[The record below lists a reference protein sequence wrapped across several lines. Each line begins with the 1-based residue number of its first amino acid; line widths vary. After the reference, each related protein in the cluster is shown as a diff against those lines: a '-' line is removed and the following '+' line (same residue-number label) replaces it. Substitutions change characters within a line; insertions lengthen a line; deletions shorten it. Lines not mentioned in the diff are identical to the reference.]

1 MLNYLILFFAEH
13 RFDIRAFADEYL
25 SEDYHAHESYR
36 AAHEDIAE
44 EVCADDYAADCDH
57 AGVGDG
63 GDPADSSLALAL
75 DIENIEEHKQAV
87 DRAGGA
93 GVSARE

>member
-1 MLNYLILFFAEH
+1 M
-13 RFDIRAFADEYL
+13 R
-25 SEDYHAHESYR
+25 
-36 AAHEDIAE
+36 
-44 EVCADDYAADCDH
+44 ADDYAADCDH

-63 GDPADSSLALAL
+63 GDPAAGSLALAL
-75 DIENIEEHKQAV
+75 DVENIEEHKQAV

>member
-1 MLNYLILFFAEH
+1 MNISLKIIMLTKAIVPPM
-13 RFDIRAFADEYL
+13 RDV
-25 SEDYHAHESYR
+25 
-36 AAHEDIAE
+36 AE
-44 EVCADDYAADCDH
+44 EVCADDYAADRDH

-75 DIENIEEHKQAV
+75 DVENIEEHKQAV